1 MEENMEGVVFDDMT
15 VDELQKTIVKY
26 VKEVRRLNSEKKDF
40 CDSIKDVVKELN
52 MRIGSAI
59 SVLDRKKAASG

>member
-1 MEENMEGVVFDDMT
+1 MEENMEGVVFDDMDI
-15 VDELQKTIVKY
+15 DELQKTIVKY

-59 SVLDRKKAASG
+59 SILDKKKASSG